1 MEEVIEKVV
10 LVMLGDHT
18 RMVKYR
24 VNSSCAEDS
33 ELQRLTDAI
42 QERFNDV
49 LSRDDKFFIQVKN
62 EDWGGVFID
71 YDGSSQIDDK
81 SVVRVVC
88 TVSKVSF
95 VQ

>member
-18 RMVKYR
+18 RTMKYL

-42 QERFNDV
+42 QERVND
-49 LSRDDKFFIQVKN
+49 R
-62 EDWGGVFID
+62 
-71 YDGSSQIDDK
+71 
-81 SVVRVVC
+81 
-88 TVSKVSF
+88 
-95 VQ
+95 